1 MNDPV
6 IAPPAVG
13 LPRGTIVAGKY
24 RIDGFLGAGG
34 MGVVLSA
41 THLDLEAPVAIK
53 LMREELAKNEEV
65 VARMLFEARAVAR
78 MRGAHVVRV
87 LDVGVLD
94 VEQPGAGTPFI
105 VMEQLTGA
113 DLASTLVKGGALS
126 PRAAV
131 ELVLQACE
139 GLNEAHAL
147 GIVHR
152 DLKPENLF
160 LANTPEGV
168 VLKILDF
175 GVSKDVGTAF
185 EASPRAAVTNAGF
198 AVGSPHYMAPEQMR
212 ASLEI
217 DARADI
223 WSLGAILFELVAGKC
238 PFDGDSLPVIY
249 TQVLAGAAPSLL
261 ELSSS
266 APAELDAI
274 IRRCLAKDPNQR
286 YQSATELA
294 VALRDFLAAE
304 GVTTAEMQR
313 IASGINLRSGASWP
327 PAPAARSRG
336 RLGAVSL
343 LASAVIAV
351 FALYFWHARS
361 NARLL
366 AQERAEQG
374 SMAAPAP
381 IAPARSEPS
390 PDSALVSPPPASA
403 PSMPAEVAL
412 TSASALNAVDP
423 PAAAKSRGL
432 TRAPV
437 TNRLPPTFPAAGVPA
452 AEPDEQTAAKYPV
465 PVPPLP
471 ESLPAVPEPATPAPV
486 TPAQDS
492 APTAPPPQAPT
503 PPAQDPV
510 PPAQEAEPHA
520 SQAPAPTDGAPNN

>member
-1 MNDPV
+1 MNDSM

-13 LPRGTIVAGKY
+13 LPPGTIVAGKY

-41 THLDLEAPVAIK
+41 THLDLDAPVAIK

-105 VMEQLTGA
+105 VMEQLAGA
-113 DLASTLVKGGALS
+113 DLASTLIKGGALA

-175 GVSKDVGTAF
+175 GVSKDVGTSF
-185 EASPRAAVTNAGF
+185 ETGPRSAVTNAGF

-217 DARADI
+217 DGRADI

-249 TQVLAGAAPSLL
+249 TKVLAGDAPSLL
-261 ELSSS
+261 DLSSS
-266 APAELDAI
+266 APAELDTI
-274 IRRCLAKDPNQR
+274 IRRCLEKEPR
-286 YQSATELA
+286 ERFQSVTELST
-294 VALRDFLAAE
+294 ALRGFIASERVPAVE
-304 GVTTAEMQR
+304 TPR
-313 IASGINLRSGASWP
+313 IASGINLRSGASWQPAP
-327 PAPAARSRG
+327 PARSWG
-336 RLGAVSL
+336 TLTALALLG
-343 LASAVIAV
+343 SAVLAAAV
-351 FALYFWHARS
+351 IYLWHARS
-361 NARLL
+361 
-366 AQERAEQG
+366 QERASVQG
-374 SMAAPAP
+374 GAEPHPQTNAAPIVSAEPSPSPAGASPIPQASAAVGPASELAAQRAPELSGPKRAGRAPGDAPLRAPRVPRVAAPYPAP
-381 IAPARSEPS
+381 IA
-390 PDSALVSPPPASA
+390 
-403 PSMPAEVAL
+403 
-412 TSASALNAVDP
+412 DP
-423 PAAAKSRGL
+423 PSLPDTPSAA
-432 TRAPV
+432 
-437 TNRLPPTFPAAGVPA
+437 
-452 AEPDEQTAAKYPV
+452 QYPV

-471 ESLPAVPEPATPAPV
+471 ESLPAAPEPLPAPLA
-486 TPAQDS
+486 PAQDS
-492 APTAPPPQAPT
+492 APSVPPGSPPPERDPSPPQVEPHPVEAPP
-503 PPAQDPV
+503 
-510 PPAQEAEPHA
+510 
-520 SQAPAPTDGAPNN
+520 APADHAVSP